1 VETPGKPLSAEER
14 CQLRQQKAKPI
25 LDNIFV
31 TLEEL
36 KGETIPS
43 EPLRKAIDYAL
54 NQKEALCRYLE
65 NGHLKPDNNTAE
77 NAMRPVA
84 LGRKNWLF
92 VGSERGG
99 HAAALYMSLIQSCK
113 NCDVNPWEY
122 FNDMLRRIMGHPVN
136 RLRELLPDQWKP
148 VAR

>member
-1 VETPGKPLSAEER
+1 MTK
-14 CQLRQQKAKPI
+14 
-25 LDNIFV
+25 
-31 TLEEL
+31 
-36 KGETIPS
+36 KGNRFHIS
-43 EPLRKAIDYAL
+43 L
-54 NQKEALCRYLE
+54 NQKAALYRYLE
-65 NGHLKPDNNTAE
+65 NGLLKPDNNTAE

-122 FNDMLRRIMGHPVN
+122 LNDMLRRIMGHPVN

-148 VAR
+148 QTR

>member
-1 VETPGKPLSAEER
+1 MPRSARIAPKEFVYHVPTR
-14 CQLRQQKAKPI
+14 GNNKHY
-25 LDNIFV
+25 LDNG
-31 TLEEL
+31 L
-36 KGETIPS
+36 
-43 EPLRKAIDYAL
+43 
-54 NQKEALCRYLE
+54 
-65 NGHLKPDNNTAE
+65 LKPDNNTAE

-122 FNDMLRRIMGHPVN
+122 LNDMLRRIMGHPVN
-136 RLRELLPDQWKP
+136 RLRELLPDQWKSQT
-148 VAR
+148 R